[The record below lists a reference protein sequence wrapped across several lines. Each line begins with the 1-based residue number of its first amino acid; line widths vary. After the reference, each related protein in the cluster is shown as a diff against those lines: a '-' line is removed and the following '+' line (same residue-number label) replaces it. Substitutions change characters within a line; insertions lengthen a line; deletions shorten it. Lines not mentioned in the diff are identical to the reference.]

1 MNKYHLDAGKPPK
14 LTPDQAKRLDEAGID
29 YSDIPEL
36 GDAFFTRAA
45 TIWPRAKKQLT
56 VRIDEDVIE
65 WLRSMGKGY
74 QTRMN
79 HILRAAMEHQKPRA

>member
-1 MNKYHLDAGKPPK
+1 MEKYHLDASKPPK
-14 LTPDQAKRLDEAGID
+14 LAPGQAKRLDEADIG

-36 GDAFFTRAA
+36 GDAFFTKAV
-45 TIWPRAKKQLT
+45 IPWPPMKKQLT